1 MLNTLRNRLLFSY
14 VAVLLTLLVLVGFV
28 LLVFLATRPLPT
40 DEITGDL
47 TAALLDLRAMEVLRV
62 EISSMQSN
70 GARMNVATI
79 EERMITMLSTEVQQR
94 DVRTLITGASGQVI
108 YDSASA
114 FARGDAFVA
123 TESSPLIPPTRMRLN
138 QLVKG
143 RFTNPDGSAWLYV
156 AQPLRPVA
164 MRTDSALIVV
174 AAPVPRTSLSEV
186 FRLFGDTFFVPL
198 IQAGLIGLVIAVGL
212 ALIIS
217 GSVARPLQRVSQA
230 ARRMAA
236 GDFRQRVEVKGPHE
250 VRALADSFNEM
261 AERVATTQ
269 QAQRD
274 FLANVSHDLRT
285 PLTSIQG
292 FSQAIAEGVAS
303 DPASAQRAAQIIYD
317 ETARL
322 HRMVESLLDLARIEA
337 GQLDMRRQAIT
348 LPDLLRGI
356 DERLVVKAGERH
368 ITLTTELPPSL
379 PRIAGDGDRLAQV
392 FTNLIDN
399 AIRHTPEG
407 GQIAVRAALLDQG
420 VAVSVQDTGEGIPA
434 EDLPRIFERF
444 YQVDKSRRR
453 DRRAGPGLGLGL
465 SIVRQIVE
473 AHGGTIQVQSALGVG
488 TTFTVWL
495 PFLGTDA
502 STITTRKN

>member
-1 MLNTLRNRLLFSY
+1 MLNTLRNRLLLSY
-14 VAVLLTLLVLVGFV
+14 VAILLTLLVLVGFV
-28 LLVFLATRPLPT
+28 LLVFLGTRPLPT

-47 TAALLDLRAMEVLRV
+47 TAALLDLRAVEVLRV
-62 EISSMQSN
+62 EISSAQSN
-70 GARMNVATI
+70 GGRIN
-79 EERMITMLSTEVQQR
+79 ITTLEDRVINLLNDETQQR
-94 DVRTLITGASGQVI
+94 NVRTLITGTNGQVV
-108 YDSASA
+108 YDSSA
-114 FARGDAFVA
+114 TFARGDLF
-123 TESSPLIPPTRMRLN
+123 TSTQSTPLIPPTRIRLN
-138 QLVKG
+138 ELIKG
-143 RFTNPDGSAWLYV
+143 RFRNPDGSMWLYV
-156 AQPLRPVA
+156 AQPIRPA
-164 MRTDSALIVV
+164 ALNRDSSMIVV
-174 AAPVPRTSLSEV
+174 AAPVPQTSLSEV

-198 IQAGLIGLVIAVGL
+198 IQAGLIGLLIAVGL
-212 ALIIS
+212 ALLIA
-217 GSVARPLQRVSQA
+217 GSVARPLLRMSQA

-236 GDFRQRVEVKGPHE
+236 GDFRQRVKVEGPRE

-261 AERVATTQ
+261 AEQVATTQ

-303 DPASAQRAAQIIYD
+303 DPASAQHAAQIIYD

-337 GQLDMRRQAIT
+337 GQLDMRRQAIA

-356 DERLVVKAGERH
+356 EERLAVKAQERA
-368 ITLTTELPPSL
+368 ITFTVELPDGL

-399 AIRHTPEG
+399 AIRHTPDG
-407 GQIAVRAALLDQG
+407 GQIAVRAVPSGQG
-420 VAVSVQDTGEGIPA
+420 VAVSVQDTGEGIPP

-453 DRRAGPGLGLGL
+453 DRRAGTGLGLGL

-473 AHGGTIQVQSALGVG
+473 AHGGTIQAQSVLGQG

-495 PFLGTDA
+495 PFLGADV
-502 STITTRKN
+502 STISARAS